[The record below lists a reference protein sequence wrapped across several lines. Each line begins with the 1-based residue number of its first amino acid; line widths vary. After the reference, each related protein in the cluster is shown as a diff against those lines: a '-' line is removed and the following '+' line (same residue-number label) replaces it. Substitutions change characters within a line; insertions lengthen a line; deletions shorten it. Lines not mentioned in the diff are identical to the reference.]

1 MATIALGQF
10 LAMEL
15 AMSLIMPALTLKRSS
30 RVIPGLRG
38 TPAGITTTSA
48 SLIKKKDKIKFNGL
62 LIISFNNTG
71 QQNLKKRKPL
81 EQTIIWK
88 YKFLSIRI

>member
-15 AMSLIMPALTLKRSS
+15 AMSLMMPALTLKRSS

-48 SLIKKKDKIKFNGL
+48 S
-62 LIISFNNTG
+62 
-71 QQNLKKRKPL
+71 
-81 EQTIIWK
+81 
-88 YKFLSIRI
+88 